1 MLIQSTRELSTVK
14 EKVSKCKST
23 LNAEIK
29 YLKETLTKMGVN
41 NYNFQPL
48 EKEINKI
55 LTAISTSIENQI
67 NENAKQVSKK
77 AAADLT
83 NLKKK

>member
-1 MLIQSTRELSTVK
+1 MLIQSTRELSVVK

-55 LTAISTSIENQI
+55 LTAISTSVENQI
-67 NENAKQVSKK
+67 NENAKEVSKK

>member
-1 MLIQSTRELSTVK
+1 MLIQSTRELSVVK

-55 LTAISTSIENQI
+55 LTAISTSVENQI
-67 NENAKQVSKK
+67 NENAKQVGKK
-77 AAADLT
+77 AATDI
-83 NLKKK
+83 KKK

>member
-1 MLIQSTRELSTVK
+1 MLIQSTRELSVVK

-23 LNAEIK
+23 LNTEIK

-55 LTAISTSIENQI
+55 LTAISTSVENQI
-67 NENAKQVSKK
+67 NENAKQVGKK
-77 AAADLT
+77 AATDI
-83 NLKKK
+83 KKK